1 MTSNRKEYMRNYLRN
16 WREKNPEKTLSYL
29 EKSREKRIAYQRE
42 YDAKKKA
49 ARLAKKGN
57 PK

>member
-1 MTSNRKEYMRNYLRN
+1 MTVNRKEYMKNYIRTG
-16 WREKNPEKTLSYL
+16 REENPEKTLSYL

-49 ARLAKKGN
+49 ARHAKKGN